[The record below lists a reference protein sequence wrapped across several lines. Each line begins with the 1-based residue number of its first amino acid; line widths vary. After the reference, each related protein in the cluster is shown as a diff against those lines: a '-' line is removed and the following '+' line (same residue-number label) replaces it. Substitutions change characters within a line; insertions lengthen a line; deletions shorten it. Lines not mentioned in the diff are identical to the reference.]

1 MCAFPGPV
9 YSVDLIA
16 LHDRYWHKADMLNVL
31 TNVSL
36 RGKADGD
43 QPLLTNLDLRVMFKP
58 NTEQRVVA
66 FDFFETPRDVL
77 RQPEQLVARKNFL
90 QAIGSSRTE
99 ELVVQVQISAWVPRC
114 WHNTTALRCFSS
126 THGSSPVPAMYSRWE
141 ATWRRTEPRATT
153 DANREMSALG
163 HEQT

>member
-77 RQPEQLVARKNFL
+77 RQTEQLVARKNFL
-90 QAIGSSRTE
+90 QAIGVQSNRGTRRTGADFGLGSSLLAQHNRASVL
-99 ELVVQVQISAWVPRC
+99 LVD
-114 WHNTTALRCFSS
+114 LRIFSS
-126 THGSSPVPAMYSRWE
+126 AGDV
-141 ATWRRTEPRATT
+141 
-153 DANREMSALG
+153 L
-163 HEQT
+163 